1 MTRRLTLVILAT
13 VAATLLVAGG
23 GTLLLARFGARQHTE
38 DELRSQVT
46 ELAASIDD
54 LNNQGALRLLANLR
68 NTLNLEGIEVMRF
81 GPAGRTIDEYPE
93 GVQPSD
99 IDLDALRNGET
110 LSGNHGSLVYAAAP
124 ANVGT
129 RAANNRGVLAV
140 VVLTR
145 QADTPLR
152 PATGWFLVAA
162 IATLAIGALVA
173 WRFGRRLTR
182 PLRDAQEATTRISAG
197 DLSTRLSVAKPGS
210 KDELTSLAES
220 INAMAEALERSK
232 GLERQFLLSVSH
244 DLRTPLTSIQGYAEA
259 IADSALPDPSEGG
272 AVILSEARR
281 LDRLVDDL
289 LDLAK
294 LESRQFS
301 MTIEPVDLADVVAA
315 TVDGFRP
322 EADDASIALELRAP
336 NEPIT
341 VEGDS
346 DRLAQ
351 VTGNLVQNALKYAR
365 SRIVVAV
372 GVTEAWARLDVIDDG
387 PGIAA
392 EDQPHVF
399 ERLYVA
405 RRQPDRRETGSGLGL
420 AIVRELVTAM
430 RGQVQASAATGQHD
444 TTAGACLS
452 VFLPFAGPV
461 RPPVSSAPEA
471 ATIPT
476 TPTSPTTEAPTT
488 VPPE

>member
-1 MTRRLTLVILAT
+1 MTRRLTLVILGT
-13 VAATLLVAGG
+13 VAATLLVAGA
-23 GTLLLARFGARQHTE
+23 GTLVLARLGARQHTE
-38 DELRSQVT
+38 DELRSQATTV
-46 ELAASIDD
+46 AASIDD
-54 LNNQGALRLLANLR
+54 LNNTGALRLLANLR

-81 GPAGRTIDEYPE
+81 GPQGRTVDTYPD

-99 IDLDALRNGET
+99 IDLEALRNGET

-124 ANVGT
+124 ASVT
-129 RAANNRGVLAV
+129 RAGSGAQILAV

-145 QADTPLR
+145 HADTPLR
-152 PATGWFLVAA
+152 PATGWFLIAA
-162 IATLAIGALVA
+162 VVTLAVGALVA
-173 WRFGRRLTR
+173 WRFGKRLTR
-182 PLRDAQEATTRISAG
+182 PLREAQDATRRISAG
-197 DLSTRLSVAKPGS
+197 DLSARVPVAHPGS

-220 INAMAEALERSK
+220 INTMAETLERSK

-259 IADSALPDPSEGG
+259 ITDGALPDAADGG

-281 LDRLVDDL
+281 LDRLVKDL

-301 MTIEPVDLADVVAA
+301 MTFVPVDLADVAAA

-322 EADDASIALELRAP
+322 EADDASIALELHAP
-336 NEPIT
+336 QDSIT
-341 VEGDS
+341 VNGDT

-351 VTGNLVQNALKYAR
+351 VSGNLVQNALKYAQ
-365 SRIVVAV
+365 SRVIVSAAV
-372 GVTEAWARLDVIDDG
+372 SDGWARLDVMDDG

-392 EDQPHVF
+392 EDLPHVF

-430 RGQVQASAATGQHD
+430 GGLVRASAAGAQD
-444 TTAGACLS
+444 TTMAGACLS
-452 VFLPFAGPV
+452 VFLPLVDGPV
-461 RPPVSSAPEA
+461 GPVSSEPATSTAPDSSTNPEV
-471 ATIPT
+471 TST
-476 TPTSPTTEAPTT
+476 TT
-488 VPPE
+488 